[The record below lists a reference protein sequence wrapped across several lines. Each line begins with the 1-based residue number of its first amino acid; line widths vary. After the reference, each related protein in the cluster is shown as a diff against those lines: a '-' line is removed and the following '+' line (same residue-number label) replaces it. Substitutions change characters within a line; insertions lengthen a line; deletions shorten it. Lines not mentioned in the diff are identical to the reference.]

1 MAKLKEVNNEIKVLY
16 RKLMRD
22 KFNRGDMGTQTT
34 WQAPIV
40 EAAAK
45 DVIMVD
51 KGIQTVPISIHSP
64 IQSPRIRTLQTFDEE
79 DDYTQEVNDENIVN
93 YIPKSQKV
101 NEKAHQS
108 SIFHQRTPRKKV
120 TINYKGKI
128 IFKTYSVVHSL
139 THLII
144 ERTLEE
150 V

>member
-1 MAKLKEVNNEIKVLY
+1 
-16 RKLMRD
+16 MRD

-51 KGIQTVPISIHSP
+51 KAIQTVPISIHSP

-101 NEKAHQS
+101 NEKAHR
-108 SIFHQRTPRKKV
+108 FHARPTFPAGRRTHPSFSMGFMANG
-120 TINYKGKI
+120 I
-128 IFKTYSVVHSL
+128 
-139 THLII
+139 
-144 ERTLEE
+144 
-150 V
+150 